1 MVTKK
6 IKTLAALK
14 TRLKKTLPEKISE
27 VIASYETFSEQ
38 PVPDDAKGFSAHH
51 SACKSA
57 VVHAETLL
65 KLARWTED
73 EKRRRIRERC
83 LTLRHCFGKPEMRL
97 TDLKMMIDFL
107 NLYMFGSACREWV
120 SRNIRKKSPVG
131 CPEFGVRRPAA
142 RHC

>member
-6 IKTLAALK
+6 IKTLSALK
-14 TRLKKTLPEKISE
+14 KRLQKTLPEKISE
-27 VIASYETFSEQ
+27 VIASYENFSEQ

-73 EKRRRIRERC
+73 EKTISKQGNLIEID
-83 LTLRHCFGKPEMRL
+83 TLLQE
-97 TDLKMMIDFL
+97 
-107 NLYMFGSACREWV
+107 A
-120 SRNIRKKSPVG
+120 RN
-131 CPEFGVRRPAA
+131 ELEETEDED
-142 RHC
+142 

>member
-6 IKTLAALK
+6 IKTLSALK
-14 TRLKKTLPEKISE
+14 KRLKKTLPEKISE
-27 VIASYETFSEQ
+27 VMASYENFSEQ

-73 EKRRRIRERC
+73 ETPQSISG
-83 LTLRHCFGKPEMRL
+83 TT
-97 TDLKMMIDFL
+97 TDIEKLLIEAK
-107 NLYMFGSACREWV
+107 N
-120 SRNIRKKSPVG
+120 
-131 CPEFGVRRPAA
+131 EFDDGQEDED
-142 RHC
+142 

>member
-73 EKRRRIRERC
+73 EVPEAADAKMPDIEALLREARD
-83 LTLRHCFGKPEMRL
+83 EM
-97 TDLKMMIDFL
+97 DGFED
-107 NLYMFGSACREWV
+107 ED
-120 SRNIRKKSPVG
+120 
-131 CPEFGVRRPAA
+131 
-142 RHC
+142 